1 MKDLEKL
8 MAKKPEGKMDKHA
21 MQAKMDVIQELLD
34 MAHEAMAG
42 KVKGGMDEMQKVSV
56 MAPDKE
62 SLSEGLELAQE
73 ITEPEEDESEESSP
87 DVESSE
93 ESESPLMSIEAE
105 EESSSPFMKKSA
117 SQEKRKKMFSM
128 DDED

>member
-1 MKDLEKL
+1 

-21 MQAKMDVIQELLD
+21 MQAKMDVIQELLE
-34 MAHEAMAG
+34 MAQEAMAG
-42 KVKGGMDEMQKVSV
+42 KVKGGMDEMQKISV

-62 SLSEGLELAQE
+62 SLSHGLDMAKMLSGESE
-73 ITEPEEDESEESSP
+73 ESEEDESEESSP

-93 ESESPLMSIEAE
+93 EPSLMSMEDE
-105 EESSSPFMKKSA
+105 SEESSSPFMKKSA